1 MVLVGK
7 GTWKVRNW
15 EGEWGIKINV
25 WKRLTFPNKNL
36 FQGTFQWHF
45 RENFQLL
52 AFSLF
57 EIVPGS
63 QIRSVSITERYMIA
77 YSSSD
82 TLSTEKKLIFETA

>member
-1 MVLVGK
+1 MGSTQQIVISSIKSGASAIKQVRTECVDHFVVKERGMGMVLVGK

-15 EGEWGIKINV
+15 EGEWEIKINV

-52 AFSLF
+52 G
-57 EIVPGS
+57 I
-63 QIRSVSITERYMIA
+63 
-77 YSSSD
+77 
-82 TLSTEKKLIFETA
+82 